1 MPSDNNDSRGKDL
14 SPAEKRA
21 ASFSRQFA
29 IAMELPFI
37 LVSAVVVGGLIGF
50 FLDRWLHTA
59 PYLMLGFGFLGFFGG
74 LHTGCNCQSPGK
86 SPIIPRAV

>member
-1 MPSDNNDSRGKDL
+1 MPSDNKDSRDKNL
-14 SPAEKRA
+14 TPAEKQA

-37 LVSAVVVGGLIGF
+37 LVSAIVVGGLIGF

-59 PYLMLGFGFLGFFGG
+59 PYLMLILGFLGFFGG
-74 LHTGCNCQSPGK
+74 LRDVLRRTAK
-86 SPIIPRAV
+86 E